1 MQFFENQASYL
12 MDLLSIPKGLSDG
25 ERAQMEILRSKNDT
39 FAVHQLHV
47 KSLAH

>member
-12 MDLLSIPKGLSDG
+12 MDQFNIPKGLSDA
-25 ERAQMEILRSKNDT
+25 EKAQMEILRSQNDT
-39 FAVHQLHV
+39 FAVHQFHV